1 MELKTN
7 VLCDLRGADIALFP
21 LFDKNGIEYKK
32 FISKEVS
39 EWDIIGVASLP
50 PFFLNRLNFYDEN
63 GKTYFKDKG
72 KEVPVVI
79 SSINYEQ
86 LEKTTVSEFWNQ
98 CMMVAHKGVR
108 PRIWILAPDDVCKYI
123 ISQYIGEETAGFYLH
138 NEDTEINLYYAI
150 EKIGSTIKAHK
161 MF

>member
-1 MELKTN
+1 MSKTN
-7 VLCDLRGADIALFP
+7 VLCALRDAEIALFP
-21 LFDKNGIEYKK
+21 MFNKSIMEFENFIPKK
-32 FISKEVS
+32 VS
-39 EWDIIGVASLP
+39 TWDIIGIAKLP
-50 PFFLNRLNFYDEN
+50 PFFLNRLRFFDEN
-63 GKTYFKDKG
+63 GKTSFKEGEKD
-72 KEVPVVI
+72 VPIVFSFI
-79 SSINYEQ
+79 DYEE

-138 NEDTEINLYYAI
+138 NEDTEISLYYAV